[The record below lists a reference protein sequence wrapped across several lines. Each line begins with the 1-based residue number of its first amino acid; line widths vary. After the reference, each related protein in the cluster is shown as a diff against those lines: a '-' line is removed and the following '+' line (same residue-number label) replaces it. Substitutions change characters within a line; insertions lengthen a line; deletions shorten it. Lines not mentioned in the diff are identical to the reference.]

1 MVVSLISWQLSL
13 PECGSLKDKRQ
24 VVRSLKERL
33 RKRFNV
39 SVAETA
45 HHDVWTRA
53 EITAVLVATDGRF
66 AESVLSKLDDL
77 VESES
82 RVNITGTR
90 REAL

>member
-39 SVAETA
+39 SVAETD
-45 HHDVWTRA
+45 HHDLRQRA
-53 EITAVLVATDGRF
+53 EITAVLVTTEGRF

-77 VESES
+77 VEAEP
-82 RVNITGTR
+82 RAHITGTV